1 MKNLVLLLT
10 LALAAAQC
18 SSAPPAPPTTAAAAA
33 PPVAPLPPG
42 FGNYWFRGKAEL
54 TSYALSQARYGEL
67 HAGEAVLIF
76 VTEDFSRKKQVKLD
90 KPETAG
96 DDKVPV
102 LKLNFEKKF
111 NTGIYPYSLLT
122 SVFVPLDAARDPHPL
137 KVTTSVQEWCGHVF
151 TQLNLRKNQY
161 AVSAK
166 SYFEAD
172 GDQETTLPL
181 ALLEDELWSR
191 LRLGPA
197 ALPTGPVQVVP
208 ATAYCRL
215 LHQPLAA
222 RAATA
227 ALLTGPA
234 LQTKDLE
241 NRFGRVPVAAYSL
254 EYPEPDFR
262 ILQIYFQPTFPYQIL
277 GWDETY
283 RDKPG
288 TQTPVLLTTRASRR
302 RILMLDYWR
311 TNHNADAAW
320 RDSLGLKS
328 MGE

>member
-1 MKNLVLLLT
+1 MRPLLLT

-18 SSAPPAPPTTAAAAA
+18 SSAPPATPPPGAAAA
-33 PPVAPLPPG
+33 PLPPQ
-42 FGNYWFRGKAEL
+42 FGSYWFQGKAEL
-54 TSYALSQARYGEL
+54 TSYSLRQARYGEL
-67 HAGEAVLIF
+67 HDGEAVLIF

-90 KPETAG
+90 DPAAAG
-96 DDKVPV
+96 ADKVPV

-111 NTGIYPYSLLT
+111 GTGIYPYSLLT
-122 SVFVPLDAARDPHPL
+122 SVFMPLDAARDPHPL
-137 KVTTSVQEWCGHVF
+137 KVTTSVQEWCGHIF
-151 TQLNLRKNQY
+151 TQLNLRKNAF

-181 ALLEDELWSR
+181 ALLEDELWTR

-208 ATAYCRL
+208 GTAYARL

-227 ALLTGPA
+227 TLLTGLP
-234 LQTKDLE
+234 LQTKALE
-241 NRFGRVPVAAYSL
+241 DRFGRVPVAAYSL
-254 EYPEPDFR
+254 EYPAPNFR
-262 ILQIYFQPTFPYQIL
+262 VLQIYFQPTFPYQIM

-283 RDKPG
+283 YDKPG
-288 TQTPVLLTTRASRR
+288 AKNPTLLTTRASRR
-302 RILMLDYWR
+302 RVIQLDYWR
-311 TNHNADAAW
+311 THNNADVQW
-320 RDSLGLKS
+320 RDSLGL
-328 MGE
+328 GQ